1 MKCSI
6 QGCPG
11 EYEKKHVFHTV
22 RHKGQIKV
30 IDHVPADVCLI
41 CGDVL
46 FRPEIVR
53 NIEKVLKESTQPI
66 SSVPLCEYA

>member
-11 EYEKKHVFHTV
+11 EYEEKYIFHTV
-22 RHKGQIKV
+22 RHKGQITV

-46 FRPEIVR
+46 FKPEIVR
-53 NIEKVLKESTQPI
+53 HIETVLKESTQPV